1 MSALTK
7 IFVVL
12 LVILSLL
19 LSAATIVFVNTQTT
33 TVAALNDAN
42 KKAKNADNAKTQA
55 DAAHA
60 AEMTKATEALTAKDN
75 EINQLRNDLNAKDQ
89 QIAQRDAQL
98 AELTAN
104 LAAATAAQTTLGDA
118 VKTAQAAL
126 DSRGKAYDE
135 LRASFDKLQKNN
147 VDLGLRVDDLT
158 NVADVRG
165 RGLKVSQEE
174 VAQLKQDLTK
184 ANDIIRKNGLPTVEN
199 AAIGAINP
207 EPSINVTAKVRETRD
222 IGGVRYATIDVGSAE
237 AIQKNMQLSV
247 TDPSGSKW
255 LGYIMV
261 DQVNPH
267 DAVGRIEGP
276 GANQVQAG
284 ALVRSRL

>member
-1 MSALTK
+1 VSALTK

-33 TVAALNDAN
+33 TVAALNDA
-42 KKAKNADNAKTQA
+42 KKSATNADNAKRQA
-55 DAAHA
+55 DTAHN
-60 AEMTKATEALTAKDN
+60 AEMAKATEALTAKDT

-89 QIAQRDAQL
+89 QIAQRDAQI
-98 AELTAN
+98 AEATAN

-126 DSRGKAYDE
+126 DSFHKSYDE
-135 LRASFDKLQKNN
+135 LRGNFDKQQKML
-147 VDLGLRVDDLT
+147 VDLNLRVDDLT

-184 ANDIIRKNGLPTVEN
+184 ANDLIRKNGLQPVDN
-199 AAIGAINP
+199 SAIGAINP

-247 TDPSGSKW
+247 TDSSGTKW

-276 GANQVQAG
+276 GANQVQPG
-284 ALVRSRL
+284 AVVRSRL

>member
-1 MSALTK
+1 VSALTK

-33 TVAALNDAN
+33 TVAALDAV
-42 KKAKNADNAKTQA
+42 KKDRDMARKERDSAVAT
-55 DAAHA
+55 HT
-60 AEMTKATEALTAKDN
+60 AEMAKAQEALTAKDN
-75 EINQLRNDLNAKDQ
+75 EINQLRNDNTAAAQ
-89 QIAQRDAQL
+89 QIAQRDAQN

-104 LAAATAAQTTLGDA
+104 LAAATVNQSTLGDA

-126 DSRGKAYDE
+126 DTQHKSYEE
-135 LRASFDKLQKNN
+135 LRNTFDKQQKML
-147 VDLGLRVDDLT
+147 VDLNLRVDDLT

-184 ANDIIRKNGLPTVEN
+184 ANDVIRKNGLPTVDST
-199 AAIGAINP
+199 GVTAINP
-207 EPSINVTAKVRETRD
+207 EPAINVTARVRETRE

-237 AIQKNMQLSV
+237 SIQKNMQLSV
-247 TDPSGSKW
+247 TDSGGKRW
-255 LGYIMV
+255 LGYIVV

-267 DAVGRIEGP
+267 DAIGRIDGP
-276 GANQVQAG
+276 GANQVQPG
-284 ALVRSRL
+284 AVVRSRL

>member
-33 TVAALNDAN
+33 YAAQL
-42 KKAKNADNAKTQA
+42 
-55 DAAHA
+55 DAAKKDAMQAKKDRDNGNTAHT
-60 AEMTKATEALTAKDN
+60 AELAKANEALTAKDT
-75 EINQLRNDLNAKDQ
+75 EINQLRNDMNAKDQ
-89 QIAQRDAQL
+89 QIAQRDAQI
-98 AELTAN
+98 AEATAN

-126 DSRGKAYDE
+126 DSFHKSYDE
-135 LRASFDKLQKNN
+135 LRGNFDKQQKML
-147 VDLGLRVDDLT
+147 VDLNLRVDDLT
-158 NVADVRG
+158 
-165 RGLKVSQEE
+165 
-174 VAQLKQDLTK
+174 K
-184 ANDIIRKNGLPTVEN
+184 ANDLIRKNGLQPVDN
-199 AAIGAINP
+199 SAIGAINP

-247 TDPSGSKW
+247 TDSSGTKW

-276 GANQVQAG
+276 GANQVQPG
-284 ALVRSRL
+284 AVVRSRL